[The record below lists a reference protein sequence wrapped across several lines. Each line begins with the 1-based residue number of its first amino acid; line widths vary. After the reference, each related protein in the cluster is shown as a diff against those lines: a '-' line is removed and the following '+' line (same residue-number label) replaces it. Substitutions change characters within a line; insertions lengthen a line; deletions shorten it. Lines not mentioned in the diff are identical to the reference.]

1 VLETRGQHLVTPE
14 LQAAI
19 TDAYRAF
26 GSYTIGSTL
35 VVCHCN
41 CCMTE
46 EIERELVKT
55 PLRDVP
61 ASLLA
66 EYTNSAH
73 AWDDTQV
80 ARELRYFL
88 PRYFELI
95 AADTPPDA
103 MGLDICLRR
112 LGEAQWRRKWPPA
125 EVEII
130 DRFFDCLIVASLSRL
145 DLARW
150 PAGWR
155 LAFDIAKVLTLV
167 VTAGGDIDRIL
178 AQWSAAADP
187 GAAIHMAA
195 LRHHAVAQADRTY
208 LHSPYLE
215 HHEDAADKI
224 GAFLL
229 RPEIDGRIQETFFA
243 VGDSRLQKIL
253 SDAV

>member
-1 VLETRGQHLVTPE
+1 MTPE

-19 TDAYRAF
+19 TDAYREF
-26 GSYTIGSTL
+26 SSYAIGSTL

-46 EIERELVKT
+46 ETERELVKT
-55 PLRDVP
+55 PLRQVQ

-95 AADTPPDA
+95 AANDPPDA

-112 LGEAQWRRKWPPA
+112 LGQAQWRQKWRPA

-130 DRFFDCLIVASLSRL
+130 DRFFDGLIVASSVASRSCA
-145 DLARW
+145 LAR
-150 PAGWR
+150 R
-155 LAFDIAKVLTLV
+155 LAA
-167 VTAGGDIDRIL
+167 
-178 AQWSAAADP
+178 
-187 GAAIHMAA
+187 
-195 LRHHAVAQADRTY
+195 
-208 LHSPYLE
+208 
-215 HHEDAADKI
+215 
-224 GAFLL
+224 
-229 RPEIDGRIQETFFA
+229 
-243 VGDSRLQKIL
+243 RLQYRQRA
-253 SDAV
+253 DAGRDSGRRHRSCSCQMGRG